1 MGSLVNSKA
10 LTICFLLV
18 LTSSLLL
25 LDACSNAQ
33 ADPAAGAPPPAKI
46 VPFFDVS
53 LFQVQHPEQ
62 FPLVTAGE
70 YTAAPELSVTGAVNP
85 DVSLQ
90 VPVPSLA
97 TGRIVE
103 IDARLGDVV
112 KKGKLLFK
120 VRSADIAGAFSSYL
134 QAVKNE
140 ELTKIQL
147 DRANDLFQN
156 GAIPKAS
163 QEIAQNAEDDNVLV
177 LNQAKEQLGLLG
189 SDPDHPTGIVSVY
202 APVSGTI
209 TDQEITNQSAVQSYS
224 SPAPFTISDMSK
236 VWIVCDVYENDIA
249 SVKVGDQASVVLNA
263 FPDKVLH
270 GTVNNI
276 GVVLD
281 PNLRTAKVRI
291 EVANPGDMMRLG
303 MFATATFR
311 GRKTETYT
319 EVPASAVLHLHD
331 RDWVYVPAPDR
342 KFRRVE
348 VVDGDPLP
356 DNMQAIKSG
365 LAPGQQVVA
374 NAVVMEH
381 TIATNQ

>member
-1 MGSLVNSKA
+1 MKRSILFEA
-10 LTICFLLV
+10 V
-18 LTSSLLL
+18 LCVCAILSTAACGRRVTVASAQEPDTGPRPASVEPDM
-25 LDACSNAQ
+25 DANNFSV
-33 ADPAAGAPPPAKI
+33 D
-46 VPFFDVS
+46 
-53 LFQVQHPEQ
+53 HPDR
-62 FPLVTAGE
+62 FPLAIAGE
-70 YTAAPELSVTGAVNP
+70 YASSPELNVTGVVGP
-85 DVSLQ
+85 DVSRQ

-97 TGRIVE
+97 SGRVVE
-103 IDARLGDVV
+103 IDARLGDEVT
-112 KKGKLLFK
+112 KGQLLFK
-120 VRSADIAGAFSSYL
+120 VRSTDIAGAFSDY
-134 QAVKNE
+134 QKAVRNE
-140 ELTKIQL
+140 QLTKIQL

-163 QEIAQNAEDDNVLV
+163 QEIAQNAEDDNVVV
-177 LNQAKEQLGLLG
+177 LNQTKEQLLLLG

-224 SPAPFTISDMSK
+224 SPAPFTISDMSRI
-236 VWIVCDVYENDIA
+236 WIVCDVYENDMA
-249 SVKVGDQASVVLNA
+249 SVKVGDQASIALNA
-263 FPDKVLH
+263 FPGKLLH
-270 GTVNNI
+270 GSVSNV
-276 GVVLD
+276 GVILD

-303 MFATATFR
+303 MFATATFK

-319 EVPASAVLHLHD
+319 EVPAAAVLHLHD

-348 VVDGDPLP
+348 VVGGDPLP

>member
-1 MGSLVNSKA
+1 VGSLVNSKA

-25 LDACSNAQ
+25 LDACGNAQ

-224 SPAPFTISDMSK
+224 SPTPFTISDMSK
-236 VWIVCDVYENDIA
+236 VWIVCDVYENDMA

>member
-1 MGSLVNSKA
+1 
-10 LTICFLLV
+10 
-18 LTSSLLL
+18 
-25 LDACSNAQ
+25 
-33 ADPAAGAPPPAKI
+33 
-46 VPFFDVS
+46 
-53 LFQVQHPEQ
+53 
-62 FPLVTAGE
+62 
-70 YTAAPELSVTGAVNP
+70 
-85 DVSLQ
+85 
-90 VPVPSLA
+90 
-97 TGRIVE
+97 VE

-236 VWIVCDVYENDIA
+236 VWIVCDVYENDMA

>member
-1 MGSLVNSKA
+1 VNSKA

-25 LDACSNAQ
+25 LDACGNAQ

-224 SPAPFTISDMSK
+224 SPTPFTISDMSK
-236 VWIVCDVYENDIA
+236 VWIVCDVYENDMA

>member
-1 MGSLVNSKA
+1 MNSKA
-10 LTICFLLV
+10 LTIALLFAV
-18 LTSSLLL
+18 ASSLLL
-25 LDACSNAQ
+25 LDGCKNAE
-33 ADPAAGAPPPAKI
+33 ADTAAEAPPPAKI

-62 FPLVTAGE
+62 FPLVAAGQ
-70 YTAAPELSVTGAVNP
+70 YTSAPELSVTGVVNP

-236 VWIVCDVYENDIA
+236 VWIVCDVYENDMA

>member
-1 MGSLVNSKA
+1 VNSKA

-25 LDACSNAQ
+25 LDACGNAQ

-224 SPAPFTISDMSK
+224 SPTPFTISDMSK
-236 VWIVCDVYENDIA
+236 VWIVCDVYENDMA
-249 SVKVGDQASVVLNA
+249 SVNVGDQASVVLNA

>member
-1 MGSLVNSKA
+1 VKSKA
-10 LTICFLLV
+10 LTIGPLFV
-18 LTSSLLL
+18 LTCSLLL
-25 LDACSNAQ
+25 LDNCKNAQ
-33 ADPAAGAPPPAKI
+33 ADPAAEAPPPARI
-46 VPFFDVS
+46 VPAFDVA

-62 FPLVTAGE
+62 FPLATAGE
-70 YTAAPELSVTGAVNP
+70 YTAAPELSVTGVVSP

-112 KKGKLLFK
+112 KKGQLLFK
-120 VRSADIAGAFSSYL
+120 VRSADIAGAFANYL

-163 QEIAQNAEDDNVLV
+163 QEIAQNAEDDNVVV
-177 LNQAKEQLGLLG
+177 LNQTKEQLLLLG

-224 SPAPFTISDMSK
+224 SPAPFTISDMSRI
-236 VWIVCDVYENDIA
+236 WIVCDVYENDMA
-249 SVKVGDQASVVLNA
+249 SVKVGDQASIALNA
-263 FPDKVLH
+263 FPGKLLH
-270 GTVNNI
+270 GSVSNV
-276 GVVLD
+276 GVILD

-303 MFATATFR
+303 MFATATFK

-319 EVPASAVLHLHD
+319 EVPAAAVLHLHD

-348 VVDGDPLP
+348 VVGGDPLP

>member
-25 LDACSNAQ
+25 LDACGNAQ

-224 SPAPFTISDMSK
+224 SPTPFTISDMSK
-236 VWIVCDVYENDIA
+236 VWIVCDVYENDMA